1 MLIAPRGN
9 ESSGWPTAMCRPGG
23 SPVWPWLGG
32 EAMLTFE
39 GSKDVEIKGKRIADD
54 VPGRTKAIV
63 KMKRYDATV
72 ARGQDILGPATEYEK
87 P

>member
-9 ESSGWPTAMCRPGG
+9 ESSGWPTAMCRPTG
-23 SPVWPWLGG
+23 SPVWPWQGR

-39 GSKDVEIKGKRIADD
+39 GRKDVEIKGNGIADD
-54 VPGRTKAIV
+54 VPCRTIAIV
-63 KMKRYDATV
+63 KMKPDDVTV
-72 ARGQDILGPATEYEK
+72 APGQGPSG

>member
-1 MLIAPRGN
+1 
-9 ESSGWPTAMCRPGG
+9 
-23 SPVWPWLGG
+23 
-32 EAMLTFE
+32 MLTFE
-39 GSKDVEIKGKRIADD
+39 GSKDVEIKGSRIADD

-72 ARGQDILGPATEYEK
+72 APGQDILGPATEYEK